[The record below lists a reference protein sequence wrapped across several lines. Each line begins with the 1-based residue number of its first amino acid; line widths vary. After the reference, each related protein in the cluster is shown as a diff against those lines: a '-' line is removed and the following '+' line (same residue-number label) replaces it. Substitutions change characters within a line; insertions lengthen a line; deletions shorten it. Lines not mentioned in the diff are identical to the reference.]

1 MTKYIDVEQ
10 AIESLKARF
19 NDDGKTEYGAFWH
32 HKAVIETL
40 ENLPS
45 ADVIAKTEYDKLLTA
60 AKAMHTW
67 IFLNTIDEFEAYDEC
82 GLTDEMNAL
91 LGSMGN
97 FKAEIIEAEVD
108 DDER

>member
-1 MTKYIDVEQ
+1 MSDYIDREQ

-45 ADVIAKTEYDKLLTA
+45 ADVRKNVKGQWNDVACY
-60 AKAMHTW
+60 
-67 IFLNTIDEFEAYDEC
+67 NVRCSVC
-82 GLTDEMNAL
+82 GGVMSAPFPYCPWCGSEMVNH
-91 LGSMGN
+91 G
-97 FKAEIIEAEVD
+97 
-108 DDER
+108 